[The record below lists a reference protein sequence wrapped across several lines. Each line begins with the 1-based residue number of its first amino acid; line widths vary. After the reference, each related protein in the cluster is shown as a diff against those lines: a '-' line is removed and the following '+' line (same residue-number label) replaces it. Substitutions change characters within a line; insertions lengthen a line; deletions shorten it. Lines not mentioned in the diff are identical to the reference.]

1 MEMDSIEDIE
11 QSLQLALRCLKKL
24 RRLKFC
30 LRRFMTLTIF
40 SDTKI
45 ITFHFRTV
53 EIDKIKLLAEKSV
66 KFIFNLAAILPLNI
80 VRELAIDC
88 TALTRDH
95 RTISSQLPT
104 VWRREMSEDPY
115 L

>member
-1 MEMDSIEDIE
+1 M
-11 QSLQLALRCLKKL
+11 A
-24 RRLKFC
+24 
-30 LRRFMTLTIF
+30 LTIF
-40 SDTKI
+40 SDAKI

-66 KFIFNLAAILPLNI
+66 KFIFNLAAILPFNI

-95 RTISSQLPT
+95 LTIPDRSQT
-104 VWRREMSEDPY
+104 VMTEWSPRIPAFEGLHSY
-115 L
+115 LVFDQSNGL